1 MIHIKLTG
9 LVRPKKNS
17 RRMIFNGRKPIL
29 LPSEN
34 FVSWHADAMKQLA
47 TQNSPKDKIST
58 PVSVAISFA
67 FKDKRRRDLTNLSES
82 VMDLIVDYGVIKDDC
97 WQICRKV
104 AMNGYESIS
113 DEVYVEITQY

>member
-17 RRMIFNGRKPIL
+17 KRMIFRGRKPLL

-34 FVSWHADAMKQLA
+34 FVSWHADAVIQLA
-47 TQNSPKDKIST
+47 IQSAPKDRISI
-58 PVSVAISFA
+58 PVSISISFG
-67 FKDKRRRDLTNLSES
+67 FKDKRRRDLTNMAES
-82 VMDLIVDYGVIKDDC
+82 VMDLLVDYGVIKDDC

-104 AMNGYESIS
+104 AMNGHESII
-113 DEVYVEITQY
+113 DEVCVEIMPH